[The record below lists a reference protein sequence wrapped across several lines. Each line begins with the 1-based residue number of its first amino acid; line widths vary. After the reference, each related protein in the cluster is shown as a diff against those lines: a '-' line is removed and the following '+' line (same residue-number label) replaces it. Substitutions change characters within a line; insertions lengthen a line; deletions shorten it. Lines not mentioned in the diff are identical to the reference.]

1 MKEFVDFLRSLSGS
15 KDFIPLHEPIF
26 EGNEKKYLCQ
36 AIDSTYVSSVGLFVN
51 KFEKMIAKITGV
63 KHAVATVNGTSA
75 LHAALLVIGA
85 NNECEIIT
93 QPLTFV
99 ATCNAI
105 RYTGANPVF
114 IDVDKDTMGMSPSK
128 LREFLELNSRIVN
141 GNCINNKTGK
151 KIIGCIP
158 MHTFGFPCKIEEI
171 KLICDEFRIILI
183 EDSAE
188 ALGSRVGKKS
198 VGTFGLMGVFS
209 FNGNKI
215 ITSGGGGVVVTND
228 ELIAK
233 KVKHITTTSK
243 LQHKWEYNH
252 DQIGYNYRMPNINA
266 AIACAQLEK
275 LSESLIR
282 KKNIHNSYKE
292 FFKNSSFTF
301 FEGIDTSTP
310 NYWLMTIIVNDKN
323 EKESFLKYSNENNV
337 MTRPVWKLLNTLK
350 MFKTCETGSLE
361 NAIWLEQ
368 RIVNLPSNF
377 KLK

>member
-63 KHAVATVNGTSA
+63 KYAVATVNGTSA

-93 QPLTFV
+93 QPLSFV

-151 KIIGCIP
+151 KIDIS
-158 MHTFGFPCKIEEI
+158 T
-171 KLICDEFRIILI
+171 
-183 EDSAE
+183 
-188 ALGSRVGKKS
+188 
-198 VGTFGLMGVFS
+198 GTLP
-209 FNGNKI
+209 
-215 ITSGGGGVVVTND
+215 
-228 ELIAK
+228 L
-233 KVKHITTTSK
+233 
-243 LQHKWEYNH
+243 
-252 DQIGYNYRMPNINA
+252 
-266 AIACAQLEK
+266 
-275 LSESLIR
+275 
-282 KKNIHNSYKE
+282 
-292 FFKNSSFTF
+292 
-301 FEGIDTSTP
+301 
-310 NYWLMTIIVNDKN
+310 
-323 EKESFLKYSNENNV
+323 
-337 MTRPVWKLLNTLK
+337 
-350 MFKTCETGSLE
+350 
-361 NAIWLEQ
+361 
-368 RIVNLPSNF
+368 LPSE
-377 KLK
+377 LKIKFI